1 MLFGGSSLFKCEL
14 RHRGMRV
21 GILLPTRDIWVQA
34 PPAGG
39 GEESRTPVRKHLN
52 ATFYGCITPSNLL
65 LGYPTRGIFRRAT
78 FYAWSVQRSLP
89 THVHRYMTLRAKP
102 RYSMPE
108 RATPQGDGTAQSENR
123 LSSHCK
129 LIVVVCFFSLGSYR
143 DYPARPAYHAST
155 SPSKPLRPHI

>member
-1 MLFGGSSLFKCEL
+1 MN
-14 RHRGMRV
+14 V
-21 GILLPTRDIWVQA
+21 GILLPSLDVWVQA

-52 ATFYGCITPSNLL
+52 ATFYGCITPSNLP
-65 LGYPTRGIFRRAT
+65 LGYPTRGIFRGAT

-102 RYSMPE
+102 RYSSPE
-108 RATPQGDGTAQSENR
+108 RATPQGDSTAQSENR

-129 LIVVVCFFSLGSYR
+129 LIIVVCFFKFGQLSRLPGSTRLSRLNVPVETFTPPYMK
-143 DYPARPAYHAST
+143 S
-155 SPSKPLRPHI
+155 